1 MGSAH
6 RGAEEIL
13 AQPSSASVSVEP
25 KSGVVAMLRVESEII
40 PQPV

>member
-1 MGSAH
+1 MKFSPTL
-6 RGAEEIL
+6 L
-13 AQPSSASVSVEP
+13 ALHLSVEP